1 MEKSYKNY
9 IISLTTYLVVALVG
23 YSYRQFFESLLYN
36 VEIEVFRENKSWSNL
51 TISRLPYEEQLPTVI
66 PDVHS
71 PIYLIQLAKFESFIF
86 NLLTDFEND
95 AAQVLHPQLL
105 EKIHV

>member
-9 IISLTTYLVVALVG
+9 IFFLITPLVFALVG
-23 YSYRQFFESLLYN
+23 YSYRRLFESLLYN
-36 VEIEVFRENKSWSNL
+36 VEIEMFGQIEPNSNL
-51 TISRLPYEEQLPTVI
+51 KIRLPYEEQLPTAI

-86 NLLTDFEND
+86 NLLTDFEKD
-95 AAQVLHPQLL
+95 AVHDRNPLIQ
-105 EKIHV
+105 EKIHL